1 MTIDLPAAVADDW
14 RRLGTQT
21 EKRRLSLMTITAETT
36 VFEHRPTA
44 DALERLRASGSIPA
58 RSLFLIE
65 LQLNPSLSTMGL
77 SPSDALGMAAPK
89 ARTGFVETIEDDG
102 IIVGDERTSEHI
114 DRPDGTVGHLTVFE
128 ADYPVDTDS
137 AADDDGDADAATIDA
152 EAHIAIW
159 PATDTY
165 VMAGGLVPLEA
176 PDEPATLEAAL
187 DVDPAR
193 DREAIVDLFRG
204 LDLEATDED

>member
-89 ARTGFVETIEDDG
+89 ARKGFVETIEDDG

-128 ADYPVDTDS
+128 ASYPI
-137 AADDDGDADAATIDA
+137 DGDSESDDNDAEAATIDA

-159 PATDTY
+159 PAAETY

-187 DVDPAR
+187 DIDPAR

>member
-137 AADDDGDADAATIDA
+137 AADDADTATIDA

-159 PATDTY
+159 PAAETY